1 MSGIEDEFLR
11 PGPCLRALFVSR
23 RRHALARRVMRWDA
37 AVNSNNGYS
46 DYGPKWSGQQSG
58 FNAGGMSL
66 GQTPQGPY
74 DATKGSPV
82 DNGRSQFDW
91 RPIDGAPGAY
101 TNGNDAWVYGPQ
113 NEGIDM
119 SRMFPNQYPGMDR
132 QNQYPARSN
141 LSQALM
147 GGYGF

>member
-1 MSGIEDEFLR
+1 M
-11 PGPCLRALFVSR
+11 
-23 RRHALARRVMRWDA
+23 
-37 AVNSNNGYS
+37 NSNNGYGYR
-46 DYGPKWSGQQSG
+46 DGQKSG
-58 FNAGGMSL
+58 FDSGMNL
-66 GQTPQGPY
+66 GRQGPY

>member
-23 RRHALARRVMRWDA
+23 RRHALARRGMRWDA

-74 DATKGSPV
+74 DATKGKPV
-82 DNGRSQFDW
+82 DNGRSQYDW
-91 RPIDGAPGAY
+91 RPYDG
-101 TNGNDAWVYGPQ
+101 
-113 NEGIDM
+113 
-119 SRMFPNQYPGMDR
+119 SPGMYQSDGMLFQAPSQFDGMDISSLIKR
-132 QNQYPARSN
+132 QGPLNGQLSGGDRSN
-141 LSQALM
+141 LAYALM
-147 GGYGF
+147 GGTGF